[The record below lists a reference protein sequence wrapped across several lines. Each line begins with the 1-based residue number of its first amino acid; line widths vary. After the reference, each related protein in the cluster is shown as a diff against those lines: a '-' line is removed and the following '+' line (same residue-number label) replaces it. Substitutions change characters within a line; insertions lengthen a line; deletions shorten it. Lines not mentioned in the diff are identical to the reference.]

1 MSDVY
6 SHEIRGSLERYREY
20 ARQHGQAV
28 ATGDSLHA
36 NRALADLLRVRRE
49 IRTLGPAAV
58 QSLFALL
65 DATEPEV
72 RLQAAIDALEFAPA
86 DGQRV
91 LAELAAGSDGVHP
104 LIAHDADMSL
114 TLWREGSFKVP
125 WW

>member
-6 SHEIRGSLERYREY
+6 SNEIQASLERYREH

-28 ATGDSLHA
+28 ASGNSQSA
-36 NRALADLLRVRRE
+36 NHALAELLRVRRE

-58 QSLFALL
+58 QALLALL
-65 DATEPEV
+65 DAREPEI
-72 RLQAAIDALEFAPA
+72 RLHAAVDALEFAPA
-86 DGQRV
+86 DGQRI
-91 LAELAAGSDGVHP
+91 LAKLAAGDDGAHP